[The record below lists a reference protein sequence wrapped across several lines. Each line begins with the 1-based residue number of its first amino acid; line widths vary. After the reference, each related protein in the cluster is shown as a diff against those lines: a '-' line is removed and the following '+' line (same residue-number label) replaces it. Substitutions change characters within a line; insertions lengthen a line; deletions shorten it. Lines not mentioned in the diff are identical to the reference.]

1 MSLKLLFGKS
11 DILIHGG
18 GFIGTIWPYSDILTQ
33 QIIELL
39 PHSRII
45 LLPNTIFFSD
55 DEEGRKWLEDAR
67 KVYNSHKNITLCTRE
82 KLSYDNA
89 LLLLDDH
96 SRVKL
101 IPDMVLSLDECCEGQ
116 KRSGAVLCLRNDCE
130 K

>member
-18 GFIGTIWPYSDILTQ
+18 GFIGTILPYSDILTQ

-45 LLPNTIFFSD
+45 FLPNTIFFSD

-67 KVYNSHKNITLCTRE
+67 KGL
-82 KLSYDNA
+82 
-89 LLLLDDH
+89 
-96 SRVKL
+96 
-101 IPDMVLSLDECCEGQ
+101 
-116 KRSGAVLCLRNDCE
+116 
-130 K
+130 

>member
-39 PHSRII
+39 PHNRIT

-89 LLLLDDH
+89 LLC
-96 SRVKL
+96 STTTA
-101 IPDMVLSLDECCEGQ
+101 E
-116 KRSGAVLCLRNDCE
+116 
-130 K
+130 